1 MSSVGN
7 PESRVPTWLL
17 RPLPVNAILD
27 QSFLDEIDRL
37 AGQLPGSLRQL
48 STILLRAETSL
59 SYDAAVNRACSHIWN
74 ALSEILQA
82 PSEDRA
88 ELGCFALR
96 HFVPA
101 ARYRVLRRL
110 AKDADASVRRN
121 SKNAVQKGHVHEISL
136 PVDPAGAVLGDGDWS
151 AHGWF
156 AGMQT
161 NRLFRR
167 REVPPA
173 LEATLPAI
181 GDMADLRRLFDIRS
195 RKRLG
200 WLLVASDDGSGPYV
214 SFNILKQSGLPRTI
228 CSPRWPLKRVQ
239 QCILRQILEQ
249 VPVHP
254 AAHGFVKG
262 RSTVTNALPHCG
274 ARIVMKFDLQDFF
287 PTIHYFR
294 VVGLFASLGYGIV
307 CARFSTDDRSR
318 DVAPA
323 LARLCTYTPE
333 PGKFGLGHLPQGA
346 PTSPAITNL
355 ICRGLDSRLS
365 GLAQRLDGVYTRYA
379 DDLTF
384 SFRRDDFELG
394 RFRWWVDQ
402 ICHQEG
408 FFVNQ
413 AKFRIIRASRRQCVT
428 GIVVNDSLR
437 VPREE
442 RRRFR
447 AMIHNCRRNG
457 IDAETRGDLGFRGY
471 LSGFASYLAMVH
483 PEEGRPLLQE
493 VKELLRGESQS

>member
-1 MSSVGN
+1 VASVGD
-7 PESRVPTWLL
+7 PESRAPAWLL
-17 RPLPVNAILD
+17 RPLPVNAVLE
-27 QSFLDEIDRL
+27 QSLLDEIDRL
-37 AGQLPGSLRQL
+37 AAQLPKSLWKL
-48 STILLRAETSL
+48 SSILQRVEISR
-59 SYDAAVNRACSHIWN
+59 SYDAAVNRACTHVWN
-74 ALSEILQA
+74 SLPEIL
-82 PSEDRA
+82 RA
-88 ELGCFALR
+88 SSAEREALGSFALQ

-110 AKDADASVRRN
+110 AKDADTRVRRN
-121 SKNAVQKGHVHEISL
+121 SKYAVEKGRVHEIAL
-136 PVDPAGAVLGDGDWS
+136 PLDPAGAAPGERDWS
-151 AHGWF
+151 ANGWF
-156 AGMQT
+156 AGLQT
-161 NRLFRR
+161 HQLFRR

-173 LEATLPAI
+173 LEATLPPI
-181 GDMADLRRLFDIRS
+181 ADIAELRKLFDIRS
-195 RKRLG
+195 GRRLG
-200 WLLVASDDGSGPYV
+200 WLLVASDDATGPYV
-214 SFNILKQSGLPRTI
+214 SFNILKQSGLPRSI

-239 QCILRQILEQ
+239 RRILREILER

-274 ARIVMKFDLQDFF
+274 ARLVIKFDLQDFF

-294 VVGLFASLGYGIV
+294 VVGLFASLGYGIAT
-307 CARFSTDDRSR
+307 ARFSTADRSR
-318 DVAPA
+318 DVAAA

-333 PGKFGLGHLPQGA
+333 PRKFGSGHLPQGA
-346 PTSPAITNL
+346 PTSPAISNL
-355 ICRGLDSRLS
+355 ICRGLDSRLA
-365 GLAQRLDGVYTRYA
+365 GLAQCLHGMYTRYA

-384 SFRRDDFELG
+384 SFREADFELG

-413 AKFRIIRASRRQCVT
+413 AKFRVIRASQRQCVT

-447 AMIHNCRRNG
+447 AILHNCRRNG
-457 IDAETRGDLGFRGY
+457 IAAEARGDLGFRGY
-471 LSGFASYLAMVH
+471 LQGFASYLAMVH
-483 PEEGRPLLQE
+483 PKEGRPLLQE
-493 VKELLRGESQS
+493 VHELLRGDSPP